1 MWGPVL
7 RTQVMLQLAV
17 TKTSPT
23 LPASVPVS
31 SSVRFAPAVSAA
43 PAFDGESKEDGMDVG
58 VATVSSSSGGSSGGG
73 GEGSIAAGAGGVTMG
88 EISAAQTVSAGG
100 GGVENILQR
109 RFMATEALA
118 FLRTCAPDV
127 RRRLLETFLL
137 FLEDPDNVPK
147 SYFHGSFLVGLF
159 RHSRTCT
166 F

>member
-1 MWGPVL
+1 
-7 RTQVMLQLAV
+7 
-17 TKTSPT
+17 
-23 LPASVPVS
+23 
-31 SSVRFAPAVSAA
+31 
-43 PAFDGESKEDGMDVG
+43 MDVG

-73 GEGSIAAGAGGVTMG
+73 EGSVVAGGVAMG
-88 EISAAQTVSAGG
+88 EISAAPTVNVG

-147 SYFHGSFLVGLF
+147 SRCLPWLICSCLSV
-159 RHSRTCT
+159 SA
-166 F
+166 